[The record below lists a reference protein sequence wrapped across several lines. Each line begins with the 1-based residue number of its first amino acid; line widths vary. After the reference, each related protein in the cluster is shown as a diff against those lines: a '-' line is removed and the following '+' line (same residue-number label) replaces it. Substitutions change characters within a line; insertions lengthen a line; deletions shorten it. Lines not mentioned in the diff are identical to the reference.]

1 MVGGNLRRAR
11 SDAPYYEG
19 CQSRSER
26 RAEFFLKSGLG
37 LFSFLG
43 GSGFSKRDPGL
54 GVSGGKPVLLLL
66 SVHDPHNGAAHHD
79 VCGPGQE
86 TSAPNLPTGSLPT
99 QGRSGRAPFQIVL
112 LPPSGF
118 RSGWVVRGGAF
129 FSPRSSPIQNPTVRH
144 VWFSSAT
151 GPPPFVWQW
160 PRWLSC
166 ALPC

>member
-1 MVGGNLRRAR
+1 MPTSLRGLAKGARRDRKARFGGLYQLLNQENLRGCFYQLRRTA
-11 SDAPYYEG
+11 APGVDKVTFAEYE
-19 CQSRSER
+19 RE
-26 RAEFFLKSGLG
+26 LTSGLN
-37 LFSFLG
+37 
-43 GSGFSKRDPGL
+43 
-54 GVSGGKPVLLLL
+54 
-66 SVHDPHNGAAHHD
+66 PHNGAAHHD

-118 RSGWVVRGGAF
+118 RSGLVVRGGAF
-129 FSPRSSPIQNPTVRH
+129 FSPPSISHPKSAGSARLVFQRH
-144 VWFSSAT
+144 T